1 MIAPARRPVNYPLP
15 SEQRSELAKN
25 GNALYNG
32 AIHVSKGRQ
41 TMTILAVF
49 SNKGGV
55 GKTAAAV
62 NLAYLAGQA
71 GVRTLLCDLDSQC
84 SATFYFNVPP
94 ELKGSARSFAKGGK
108 AVLRSVQATAY
119 DNLDILP
126 ADISHRNLALA
137 FEDLKHSKRRLA
149 EVLDPLQERY
159 ALLILDCPP
168 TIGLLADNVLNA
180 ADRLLTPLVP
190 TTLSFE
196 AHRQLLAFAR
206 EEGHKE
212 RLILSFLSMVD
223 RRKKL
228 HRELASTATD
238 HFSGMLAAAIPY
250 NADVERMGVQREPV
264 AVFAPRSEAAAA
276 YRGLWAELAAQLW
289 PITAG

>member
-1 MIAPARRPVNYPLP
+1 MAV
-15 SEQRSELAKN
+15 
-25 GNALYNG
+25 
-32 AIHVSKGRQ
+32 
-41 TMTILAVF
+41 LAVF

-84 SATFYFNVPP
+84 SATFYFNVAP

-108 AVLRSVQATAY
+108 AVLRSIQPTAY

-126 ADISHRNLALA
+126 ADISHRNLVLA
-137 FEDLKHSKRRLA
+137 FEELKHSKRRLA
-149 EVLDPLQERY
+149 EVLEPLQERY
-159 ALLILDCPP
+159 ALLVLDCPP

-206 EEGHKE
+206 EEGHRE
-212 RLILSFLSMVD
+212 ALILGFLSMVD

-228 HRELASTATD
+228 HRDLAAAAATQ
-238 HFSGMLAAAIPY
+238 FPGMLAAAIPY
-250 NADVERMGVQREPV
+250 TAHVERMGIAREPV
-264 AVFAPRSEAAAA
+264 PAFAPRSEAARAYQDLWTEVAA
-276 YRGLWAELAAQLW
+276 YLW
-289 PITAG
+289 PGRAAH

>member
-1 MIAPARRPVNYPLP
+1 
-15 SEQRSELAKN
+15 
-25 GNALYNG
+25 
-32 AIHVSKGRQ
+32 
-41 TMTILAVF
+41 MTVLAVF

-55 GKTAAAV
+55 GKTTAAV

-71 GVRTLLCDLDSQC
+71 GVRTLLCDLDSQS
-84 SATFYFNVPP
+84 SATFFFGVAP
-94 ELKGSARSFAKGGK
+94 ELKGSAKSFAKGGK
-108 AVLRSVQATAY
+108 AVLRSIQPTAY
-119 DNLDILP
+119 ERLDILP
-126 ADISHRNLALA
+126 ADISHRNLVLA
-137 FEDLKHSKRRLA
+137 FEDLNHSKRRLA
-149 EVLDPLQERY
+149 QILEPLQERY

-168 TIGLLADNVLNA
+168 TIGLLADNVLA
-180 ADRLLTPLVP
+180 VADRLLTPLVP

-212 RLILSFLSMVD
+212 RLILGFLSMVD

-228 HRELASTATD
+228 HRELAAAAASQ
-238 HFSGMLAAAIPY
+238 FPGMLTAAIPY
-250 NADVERMGVQREPV
+250 SAQVERMGVQQEPV